1 MRRHLINFPSLSY
14 LKIQQPV
21 TPFDKFSS
29 VTVKGLFDSLLHR
42 KFPRYGR
49 NRTLGRKE
57 IEFLSNNA
65 NFQFFKQL
73 ALSIKNSQ
81 GYFQSWK
88 NKEKL
93 WRGGNRYQL
102 MKKAWKV
109 YVPIVKI
116 HFTTLK
122 IYVPALKVHVPVRA
136 VLHLSFVRRRSWLS
150 VLTATWRC
158 FLGLKGICV
167 TLACRVCIRD
177 T

>member
-21 TPFDKFSS
+21 TPFGKFSS

-42 KFPRYGR
+42 KFPRCGR

-122 IYVPALKVHVPVRA
+122 NLCSCTKSACSCTCCAPLVICEEEKLIKCPHSHMKMLFRPQR
-136 VLHLSFVRRRSWLS
+136 HLCY
-150 VLTATWRC
+150 T
-158 FLGLKGICV
+158 GM
-167 TLACRVCIRD
+167 
-177 T
+177 